1 LIPRLDVRG
10 RLDAGESS
18 ANPCGHHN
26 RFNAAKNLAEPARL
40 DTAGV
45 SSALDRHTGVET
57 GGEKTM
63 PYTDVMDRYRGL
75 RAVSTHHHSPPLS
88 AVWAAK
94 PSSNKPSI
102 SVWPMARPLSPRVRK
117 R

>member
-1 LIPRLDVRG
+1 
-10 RLDAGESS
+10 
-18 ANPCGHHN
+18 
-26 RFNAAKNLAEPARL
+26 
-40 DTAGV
+40 
-45 SSALDRHTGVET
+45 
-57 GGEKTM
+57 M

-75 RAVSTHHHSPPLS
+75 HAVSTIITAPLS

>member
-1 LIPRLDVRG
+1 
-10 RLDAGESS
+10 
-18 ANPCGHHN
+18 
-26 RFNAAKNLAEPARL
+26 
-40 DTAGV
+40 
-45 SSALDRHTGVET
+45 
-57 GGEKTM
+57 M

-75 RAVSTHHHSPPLS
+75 RAVSTHHHSAALGCL
-88 AVWAAK
+88 AAK

>member
-1 LIPRLDVRG
+1 
-10 RLDAGESS
+10 
-18 ANPCGHHN
+18 
-26 RFNAAKNLAEPARL
+26 
-40 DTAGV
+40 
-45 SSALDRHTGVET
+45 
-57 GGEKTM
+57 M

-75 RAVSTHHHSPPLS
+75 RAVSTHHHSALS
-88 AVWAAK
+88 AVWPAK